1 MPATG
6 TPLFHGTYGE
16 IAAAL
21 AARIASRR
29 AGSPLGATIEIIV
42 PSRSAAE
49 ELARRV
55 VGDGGAIAGLQMLQ
69 VEQFAL
75 RVLNDAG
82 LYPRVPGSAES
93 SLAMELA
100 LRAAGG
106 DLATIHG
113 AAAML
118 LRTHRDLR
126 DSGLTLAEISK
137 RVTKQKGLRNRD
149 RLASAIAVWK
159 RYELLLGDA
168 GATVEADVLIEAT
181 AKVRDGARIA
191 PQIVFGF
198 YDATAVQLD
207 LLRALIAAR
216 HAESLWLPAPL
227 DVDGARPKAPW
238 SYAAPLVDAFAAAGV
253 SIAERAAP
261 ATVEAQWE
269 IRDQP
274 SPMIEIREV
283 CRTIRSLA
291 DHGVARSS
299 IAVVM
304 RSADAAAL
312 SLFEQTGRDFG
323 LTFRGVPGHPVIGNR
338 IVRGVLSIL
347 RLARGGM
354 ARREVMEVVRSG
366 LRPGALGSLPELARL
381 ERATRKAKIGRAGA
395 AEVRAI
401 ARHEQSARERPEPD
415 SDLLGYASLVE
426 RLASL
431 TKKASS
437 PQRGSAWADDVE
449 RWAGLFEAETEDDID
464 AVIRLRTIA
473 ALFRRAPFAAARLD
487 ADDVRRAIED
497 AGELSRDED
506 AASIWIGDVMR
517 FRGRTAEELFVVRA
531 TNDNLPQRRVDDP
544 LLPDFDRTRLGVRV
558 VGDGREEERFLFAS
572 LIASA
577 RSTVRFSFSTAD
589 GVGKS
594 LRPSSLLKDLALERV
609 PSARREILHD
619 FRKWLRG
626 RNSPTFGLPGAIEQ
640 KSAALLESRDAR
652 FVRQLQLAAT
662 HGGTTPFDGYL
673 GASPELESRLR
684 AIFASASPSSIEQLG
699 ECPQRFLMS
708 TLLGARELEE
718 PDAGIA
724 IESREKGTLDHV
736 ILERFYRGL
745 ATSDFAAASGGELS
759 ATLRERLAAEV
770 DRAFDELDAAAPPPN
785 RTLRTIER
793 AETLST
799 LTDFVRSDMRQLAEG
814 AWLPHEHELVIESG
828 DEAARIDAAGVK
840 IGVRGRIDRVDRG
853 TDGSWRVV
861 DYKSNKASHLKGLE
875 GKVAE
880 GAKLQTA
887 IYALV
892 AKRRFGVGAE
902 KISARIMPLRNPE
915 ADATKFGFNLA
926 AVEADLDAV
935 LGTLVGAAIA
945 GRFPA
950 VPSAEACKYCLVRS
964 WCREKHEPS
973 GDDASVIE
981 ILRRDGA

>member
-1 MPATG
+1 MSATG
-6 TPLFHGTYGE
+6 TPIFHGTYGE
-16 IAAAL
+16 IAEAL
-21 AARIASRR
+21 ASRIASQR
-29 AGSPLGATIEIIV
+29 AGSRLGETVEIIV

-49 ELARRV
+49 EIARRV

-69 VEQFAL
+69 IEQFAL
-75 RVLNDAG
+75 RVLNGAG
-82 LYPRVPGSAES
+82 RYPRVPDGAES
-93 SLAMELA
+93 ALAMELA

-106 DLATIHG
+106 ELATIHG

-137 RVTKQKGLRNRD
+137 RITKQKGLRNRD
-149 RLASAIAVWK
+149 RLASGIAVWK
-159 RYELLLGDA
+159 RYESLLADA
-168 GATVEADVLIEAT
+168 GATVEADVLAEAST
-181 AKVRDGARIA
+181 RIRDGARVA
-191 PQIVFGF
+191 PQIIFGF

-207 LLRALIAAR
+207 LLRALIATR
-216 HAESLWLPAPL
+216 HAESIWLPTPL
-227 DVDGARPKAPW
+227 DVESARPKAPW
-238 SYAAPLVDAFAAAGV
+238 SYAASFIDVLTAEGV

-261 ATVEAQWE
+261 STLEAEWE

-274 SPMIEIREV
+274 SPMLEIREV
-283 CRTIRSLA
+283 CRTIRSLV
-291 DHGVARSS
+291 DRGVAGSS

-304 RSADAAAL
+304 RSADAAVL

-323 LTFRGVPGHPVIGNR
+323 LTFRGVPGRPVIGNR
-338 IVRGVLSIL
+338 IVRGVLAIL

-366 LRPGALGSLPELARL
+366 LRQGALGSPPELVRL

-401 ARHEQSARERPEPD
+401 ARAEQSERERAEPD

-426 RLASL
+426 RLASI

-437 PQRGSAWADDVE
+437 PQRGSSWADDVE

-464 AVIRLRTIA
+464 AVVRVRRIA
-473 ALFRRAPFAAARLD
+473 ELFRRAPFAAARLD
-487 ADDVRRAIED
+487 ADDVRHAIED
-497 AGELSRDED
+497 AGELARDED
-506 AASIWIGDVMR
+506 AAAIWIGDVMR
-517 FRGRTAEELFVVRA
+517 FRGRTTEELFVVRA

-544 LLPDFDRTRLGVRV
+544 LLPDFDRTRLGVRI

-572 LIASA
+572 LVASA
-577 RSTVRFSFSTAD
+577 RSMVRFSFSTAD
-589 GVGKS
+589 GVGKA
-594 LRPSSLLKDLALERV
+594 LRPSSMLKDLALERA

-626 RNSPTFGLPGAIEQ
+626 RNSPTFGPPSAIEQ
-640 KSAALLESRDAR
+640 KSASLLESRDAR

-662 HGGTTPFDGYL
+662 HGGTTQFDGYL
-673 GASPELESRLR
+673 GASPEVELRLR
-684 AIFASASPSSIEQLG
+684 AIFASTSPSSIEQLG

-736 ILERFYRGL
+736 ILERFYSGL
-745 ATSDFAAASGGELS
+745 AASDFAAASGGELPT
-759 ATLRERLAAEV
+759 ALRGRLAAQV
-770 DRAFDELDAAAPPPN
+770 DRAFEELNAAAPPPN

-793 AETLST
+793 TETFAT
-799 LTDFVRSDMRQLAEG
+799 LADFVRSDMRQLAEG
-814 AWLPHEHELVIESG
+814 NWLPHEHELVIESG
-828 DEAARIDAAGVK
+828 EEAARIDVAGVRV
-840 IGVRGRIDRVDRG
+840 GVRGRIDRVDRG

-861 DYKSNKASHLKGLE
+861 DYKSNKASHLKGLD

-892 AKRRFGVGAE
+892 AKRRFGVDAE
-902 KISARIMPLRNPE
+902 KVSARIMPLRNPE

-926 AVEADLDAV
+926 AVEADLESV
-935 LGTLVGAAIA
+935 LGTLVGSAIA

-950 VPSAEACKYCLVRS
+950 VPSSEACKYCLVRN

-973 GDDASVIE
+973 DDDASVLE
-981 ILRRDGA
+981 ILRRDRA

>member
-1 MPATG
+1 MSQA
-6 TPLFHGTYGE
+6 PLFHGTYAE

-21 AARIASRR
+21 AARVASRR
-29 AGSPLGATIEIIV
+29 AGAPVGATVEIIV

-49 ELARRV
+49 EIARRV

-75 RVLNDAG
+75 RVLNGAG
-82 LYPRVPGSAES
+82 SYPRIVGGAES

-106 DLATIHG
+106 NLATIHG

-126 DSGLTLAEISK
+126 DSDMTLGEISK
-137 RVTKQKGLRNRD
+137 RVTKQKGLRNRE

-159 RYELLLGDA
+159 RYESLLADA
-168 GATVEADVLIEAT
+168 GAAVEADVLIDAT
-181 AKVRDGARIA
+181 ARVRDGARVA
-191 PQIVFGF
+191 SQIIFGF
-198 YDATAVQLD
+198 YDATAAQLD
-207 LLRALIAAR
+207 LLRALLAAG
-216 HAESLWLPAPL
+216 HVESVWIPAPL
-227 DVDGARPKAPW
+227 DVESAGPEAPW
-238 SYAAPLVDAFAAAGV
+238 SYAAPFVAALAAEGV
-253 SIAERAAP
+253 TIAERAAP
-261 ATVEAQWE
+261 ATVEAEWE
-269 IRDQP
+269 IRDHP

-283 CRTIRSLA
+283 CREIRSLV

-304 RSADAAAL
+304 RSADAAVL

-323 LTFRGVPGHPVIGNR
+323 LAFRGVPGPPVIGNR

-347 RLARGGM
+347 RVARGGM
-354 ARREVMEVVRSG
+354 LRREVMEVVRSG
-366 LRPGALGSLPELARL
+366 LRPGVLGSLPELTRL

-395 AEVRAI
+395 AEIRAI
-401 ARHEQSARERPEPD
+401 ARHEQAERERAEPD

-426 RLASL
+426 RLASI

-464 AVIRLRTIA
+464 AVIRLRRIA
-473 ALFRRAPFAAARLD
+473 GLFRRAPFATARLD

-497 AGELSRDED
+497 AGELGRDED
-506 AASIWIGDVMR
+506 AATIWIGDIMR

-544 LLPDFDRTRLGVRV
+544 LLPDFDRMRLGVRI

-572 LIASA
+572 LVASA
-577 RSTVRFSFSTAD
+577 RSMVRFSFSAAD
-589 GVGKS
+589 GIGKA
-594 LRPSSLLKDLALERV
+594 LRPSPMLKDLALERV
-609 PSARREILHD
+609 HSARREILHD
-619 FRKWLRG
+619 FRKWLRD
-626 RNSPTFGLPGAIEQ
+626 RNSPRFGPSSAIE
-640 KSAALLESRDAR
+640 KRTASLLANHDAR

-662 HGGTTPFDGYL
+662 HGGATPFDGYL
-673 GASPELESRLR
+673 VANAAFESRLR
-684 AIFASASPSSIEQLG
+684 AIFASTSPSAIEQLG

-745 ATSDFAAASGGELS
+745 GTSDFAAASGGEL
-759 ATLRERLAAEV
+759 APALRQRLAEEV

-785 RTLRTIER
+785 RMLRTIER
-793 AETLST
+793 AETLAT
-799 LTDFVRSDMRQLAEG
+799 LADFVRSDMRQLAEG
-814 AWLPHEHELVIESG
+814 NWLPHEHELVIESG
-828 DEAARIDAAGVK
+828 DEAARIDVAGVRV
-840 IGVRGRIDRVDRG
+840 GVRGRIDRVDHG

-892 AKRRFGVGAE
+892 AMRRFGVDAE
-902 KISARIMPLRNPE
+902 KVSARIMPLRNPE
-915 ADATKFGFNLA
+915 ADETKFGFNLS
-926 AVEADLDAV
+926 AVEADLGAV
-935 LGTLVGAAIA
+935 LDTLVGSAVA

-973 GDDASVIE
+973 GDDASVLE